1 VRNLALLL
9 GPALKCSQP
18 SWEKGLASVPQ
29 GFDKG
34 YKPLNINALGYLTD
48 PLG

>member
-1 VRNLALLL
+1 LLL

-18 SWEKGLASVPQ
+18 SWEKGLAPVPQ
-29 GFDKG
+29 GLDRGF
-34 YKPLNINALGYLTD
+34 KPLNINTLGCLTD